1 MMKRVFPV
9 IAVAVFSTMLGMGIL
24 NPIMALYAK
33 EDLGAVGIWI
43 GLIGGGYHLS
53 RAVLMPLIGRWSD
66 QKGRKIFLGVG
77 LFLYAGISVLYIFA
91 ENLPWLFTARLLH
104 GAVSGMIIPV
114 ARAWVADISPRG
126 QESRWQGY
134 FNTAFFTGSAT
145 GPFLG
150 GLLSDIWNIDA
161 AFAAMGALNLI
172 AFLLVMIFL
181 RDAPERKEGKRPKL
195 SFRALGS
202 NRLFLA
208 LFIQRTALELSIA
221 TFIFFLPLFADGELG
236 LSRTYIGALVG
247 GALLLTSWLQLFT
260 GRIADRFDKRK
271 LIIMSNLLTFTVIAL
286 IPHASSVGVLVALIV
301 VRSLGGAISMPSAAG
316 LNVFLGRRYGMG
328 STIALLGLA
337 TSVGMG
343 IGPIVAGPIYD
354 FGGGITSVFYY
365 AAGVGFVGLLG
376 FAILSAR
383 EDLSDEPP
391 APESPSGSVPATDS

>member
-9 IAVAVFSTMLGMGIL
+9 IALAVFSTMLGMGIL

-43 GLIGGGYHLS
+43 GLIGGGYHVS

-66 QKGRKIFLGVG
+66 RKGRRTFLGIG

-91 ENLPWLFTARLLH
+91 DNLPWLFTARLLH

-150 GLLSDIWNIDA
+150 GALSDIWNIDA
-161 AFAAMGALNLI
+161 AFAAMGALNFV

-195 SFRALGS
+195 SFRALGK

-208 LFIQRTALELSIA
+208 LFVQRTALELGIA
-221 TFIFFLPLFADGELG
+221 TFIFFLPLYADGALG
-236 LSRTYIGALVG
+236 LSKTYIGALIG

-271 LIIMSNLLTFTVIAL
+271 LIIMSNFLTFTVIAL
-286 IPHASSVGVLVALIV
+286 IPHAGSVGILIALIV
-301 VRSLGGAISMPSAAG
+301 VRSLGGAISMPAAAG
-316 LNVFLGRRYGMG
+316 INIFLGRKYGMG

-343 IGPIVAGPIYD
+343 LGPIVAGPIYD

-365 AAGVGFVGLLG
+365 AAGVGFTGLLA

-383 EDLSDEPP
+383 VDMSDEPP
-391 APESPSGSVPATDS
+391 EPQSPADSAPAEDS